1 MYRTIYAAVD
11 NSDHS
16 NTSVRL
22 AIQLGQAFGA
32 KVVGS
37 HVYAAKLH
45 DVRFKQMEFT
55 LPEEYKEETELEK
68 QRRIH
73 DALIARGLQLIS
85 DSYLDVMER
94 LAREAALEFEPKT
107 FDGRTFEALV
117 GDIQSSGYDL
127 VIMGALGQGAV
138 HHSDAGSVCERVL
151 RRTAVDTLVVRD
163 LASAE
168 ADRDGGEG
176 AIVAAFDGS
185 ISAWAALRTASSL
198 AKTTERPL
206 DIVAC
211 LSDRPD
217 DDALLE
223 SLLPVVRKTAKSSG
237 ATARCTILEGPAS
250 AALAEHARQTA
261 PWLVV
266 VGREG
271 LDAEPDDPQL
281 GSTVEYLVRRCPS
294 NVLAVSRSVATP
306 SAGQAAENITAG
318 GSA

>member
-16 NTSVRL
+16 NTSVQL
-22 AIQLGQAFGA
+22 AIQLGRAFGA
-32 KVVGS
+32 KLVGS

-55 LPEEYKEETELEK
+55 LPDEYKEETELEK

-94 LAREAALEFEPKT
+94 LAREAELEFEPKT

-117 GDIQSSGYDL
+117 GDIDTSGYDL

-151 RRTAVDTLVVRD
+151 RRTEVDTLVVRD
-163 LASAE
+163 LTSADAE
-168 ADRDGGEG
+168 RDG
-176 AIVAAFDGS
+176 AIVTAFDGS
-185 ISAWAALRTASSL
+185 TAAWDTLRAAAAL
-198 AKTTERPL
+198 AKTTERPV

-211 LSDRPD
+211 LSGRPD
-217 DDALLE
+217 DDAILE
-223 SLLPVVRKTAKSSG
+223 SLLPIARKTVKESG
-237 ATARCTILEGPAS
+237 VTARCTTLEGS
-250 AALAEHARQTA
+250 AGEALAEHARQTT
-261 PWLVV
+261 PWAVA
-266 VGREG
+266 VGRQG

-281 GSTVEYLVRRCPS
+281 GSTVEYLIRKSPT
-294 NVLAVSRSVATP
+294 NVLVVGRSGPTASASTEPSRTPAPETVSP
-306 SAGQAAENITAG
+306 
-318 GSA
+318 